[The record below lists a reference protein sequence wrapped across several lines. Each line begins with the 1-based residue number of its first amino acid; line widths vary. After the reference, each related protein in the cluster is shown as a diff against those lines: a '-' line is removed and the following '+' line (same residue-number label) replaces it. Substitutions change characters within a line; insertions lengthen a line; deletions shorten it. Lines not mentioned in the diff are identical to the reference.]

1 MKLVEGEALVRK
13 NPPPGPHNYLA
24 WCGLTWR
31 HYAHFTINAPQYAA
45 KLAETYGD
53 VCGFRLFTQ
62 RGYLIRR
69 PELIHEV
76 LVRQK
81 DRFAKAEWQLRILR
95 TVLGDGLLTTE
106 GELWRDDRRTIQGAL
121 RHDSMGGYA
130 QIAARATE
138 RMLATW
144 SDPSRIDLAEATNAL
159 SMAIAI
165 ESTLGVPPSDEASQ
179 LADAVRTGSD
189 LLNRQME
196 SPLQIPG
203 WMRPGRTARLTSAI
217 DAIHRFVERV
227 IESRRAVR
235 EPRGDLV
242 SMLLQ
247 VAENHPDP
255 EVARRMVRD
264 HAVTMLIAGNHSVS
278 AALAWFW
285 VLALRE
291 PGVYDRLRSE
301 TRAVLRGRMPEAADI
316 PRLDLLR
323 QVLQESLRLF
333 PAAWVLFIREAKERT
348 ELGGYTI
355 ERGGWVFISPW
366 VTQRDPG
373 LFPDPLRFDPGRF
386 APERLG
392 LIPKGAY
399 FPFGHGP
406 HACIGERLAMTQMI
420 MAIATMLVRCDF
432 TADPAGLRLD
442 LARDMAIRPRW
453 GCPVGVKQRAAVRLG
468 KLSEAV
474 PPSNA

>member
-1 MKLVEGEALVRK
+1 MVRK
-13 NPPPGPHNYLA
+13 NPPPGPQNYLA

-31 HYAHFTINAPQYAA
+31 HYAHFTVNAPQYAA

-53 VCGFRLFTQ
+53 VCAFRLFTQ

-81 DRFAKAEWQLRILR
+81 GRFVKAEWQMRVLR

-106 GELWRDDRRTIQGAL
+106 GDLWRDDRRTIQASL

-130 QIAARATE
+130 QIAVTSTE
-138 RMLATW
+138 RMLARW
-144 SDPSRIDLAEATNAL
+144 NDGSKIDLADATNAL

-165 ESTLGVPPSDEASQ
+165 QSTLGVPPSDEANQ

-196 SPLQIPG
+196 SPIEIPG
-203 WMRPGRTARLTSAI
+203 WLRPGRTARLASAI
-217 DAIHRFVERV
+217 SAIHRFVERV
-227 IESRRAVR
+227 IEARRR
-235 EPRGDLV
+235 DPEPRGDLV
-242 SMLLQ
+242 SMLLA

-255 EVARRMVRD
+255 EVALRMVRD

-291 PGVYDRLRSE
+291 PSVYDRLRSE
-301 TRAVLRGRMPEAADI
+301 TLAVLRGRPPELADI
-316 PRLDLLR
+316 PRLDFLR

-333 PAAWVLFIREAKERT
+333 PAAWVLFIREAQERV
-348 ELGGYTI
+348 EIGGYTL

-386 APERLG
+386 ASERLG

-406 HACIGERLAMTQMI
+406 HACIGERLAMIQMT
-420 MAIATMLVRCDF
+420 MAIATMLAGCDF
-432 TADPAGLRLD
+432 AAEPKDLRLD
-442 LARDMAIRPRW
+442 VARDMAIRPRW
-453 GCPVGVKQRAAVRLG
+453 GCPVVVKQRAGVALG
-468 KLSEAV
+468 KRSEPL
-474 PPSNA
+474 PPSRI